1 MRICILG
8 GFNMHRLSNSLSIC
22 LFTSVALITVP
33 ATAQDE
39 TAPVVDE
46 AADGEIVVFGQGE
59 TRQVQEVSSK
69 ELLILAPGTSP
80 LKAIEKLPSVSFQ
93 SADPFGTYEWSS
105 RISIRGFNQNQLG
118 FTLDGIPLGD
128 SSYGNNNGL
137 HIGRAIISE
146 NIGVTRVSQGSGS
159 IGTQATN
166 NLGGTL
172 EFFSA
177 DPTGGLG
184 FDANLTYGSE
194 NTVRGF
200 GRFNFGEAGGIRGFV
215 SGVYHN
221 AEKWK
226 GGGDQRNWQ
235 INAKAIIPVGDAEF
249 DAYFGY
255 SDRAE
260 QDYQDLSLEIID
272 RLGYNHDNF
281 FPNYALAIQI
291 ADIANNIDLRNNST
305 GALGGDGRSDITGNA
320 PTNPA
325 AGTVF
330 PAPYISIDDSYYD
343 ASGLR
348 KDTLAAYGLTAPLD
362 EGVTFKIKAYYH
374 DNTGQGTWATPY
386 VPSPNGVPLSVRT
399 TEYDIQRGGVFGSL
413 NAQIGD
419 HEITIGGWYEHN
431 DFTQAR
437 RFYAFDSRTAPNRD
451 LTNFQRNPFFTQWLF
466 DFNTDTLQYHVQD
479 KISLGNLTINLGWKG
494 FQVNNEAS
502 PRVQGALAAGKIRS
516 KDWFQPHAGL
526 AYRLN
531 DKAEVFGG
539 FTQVTRAF
547 VSSATSGPFS
557 TTQAGFNALIARG
570 LKPEESD
577 TYELGVRYN
586 DTIFNG
592 VIGVYYVNFRN
603 RLLGVQTGAGIVGNP
618 AILQNVGS
626 VRSLGF
632 EAAGDVRLGGGLSLF
647 ASYSYNDATYRDDVV
662 IPPSAITTPPTPPN
676 IIPTSGRNVVDAPKH
691 LLKGEVMYDSDTFF
705 GRLGANYMSR
715 RYFNYLNDRSVSGR
729 VLVDATLGYRF
740 DAGLRSPIELQLNA
754 TNLLDKDYVS
764 TIGSNGFG
772 NSGDNQTLLAGAPQQ
787 FFATVKVGF

>member
-1 MRICILG
+1 MRT
-8 GFNMHRLSNSLSIC
+8 
-22 LFTSVALITVP
+22 FTSMLLASAALIASP
-33 ATAQDE
+33 AMAQQANLPAD
-39 TAPVVDE
+39 TE
-46 AADGEIVVFGQGE
+46 ATDDEIVVFGQGE
-59 TRQVQEVSSK
+59 TRQVQEISSK

-80 LKAIEKLPSVSFQ
+80 LKAIEKLPSVNFQ

-105 RISIRGFNQNQLG
+105 RVSIRGFNQNQLG
-118 FTLDGIPLGD
+118 YTLDGIPLGD
-128 SSYGNNNGL
+128 STYGNNNGL

-177 DPTGGLG
+177 DPSDG
-184 FDANLTYGSE
+184 FGVDAYLTYGSE

-200 GRFNFGEAGGIRGFV
+200 GRVNFGEADGIRGFI

-235 INAKAIIPVGDAEF
+235 INAKAIIPVGVAEF
-249 DAYFGY
+249 DAYFAY

-260 QDYQDLSLEIID
+260 QDYQDLSLEMIA
-272 RLGYNHDNF
+272 RLGYDHDNY
-281 FPNYALAIQI
+281 FPDYATAIRAAQGI
-291 ADIANNIDLRNNST
+291 FTAPINNL
-305 GALGGDGRSDITGNA
+305 
-320 PTNPA
+320 
-325 AGTVF
+325 
-330 PAPYISIDDSYYD
+330 DDSYYD

-348 KDTLAAYGLTAPLD
+348 KDTLASYGLSAPLGD
-362 EGVTFKIKAYYH
+362 GVTFKIKAYYH
-374 DNTGQGTWATPY
+374 DNTGQGTWGTPY
-386 VPSPNGVPLSVRT
+386 VPSPNGVPMSIRT
-399 TEYDIQRGGVFGSL
+399 TEYDIQRGGVFSSL
-413 NAQIGD
+413 NAQVGD
-419 HEITIGGWYEHN
+419 HEITVGGWYEHN

-437 RFYAFDSRTAPNRD
+437 RFYAYESLTTPGRD
-451 LTNFQRNPFFTQWLF
+451 HTKFQRNPFFTQWLF
-466 DFNTDTLQYHVQD
+466 DFNTDTLQYYVQD
-479 KISLGNLTINLGWKG
+479 KISLGDLTINLGWKG
-494 FQVNNEAS
+494 FQVNNEAD
-502 PRVQGALAAGKIRS
+502 PRVQGALAAGKIKSR
-516 KDWFQPHAGL
+516 DWFQPHAGV
-526 AYRLN
+526 AYKLT
-531 DKAEVFGG
+531 DKAEIFGG

-577 TYELGVRYN
+577 TYELGARYN
-586 DTIFNG
+586 DSVFNG

-626 VRSLGF
+626 VRSIGF
-632 EAAGDVRLGGGLSLF
+632 EAAGDLRLGGGLTLF
-647 ASYSYNDATYRDDVV
+647 ASYSYTDASYRDDVV
-662 IPPSAITTPPTPPN
+662 TPTA
-676 IIPTSGRNVVDAPKH
+676 IIPTKGKDVVDTPKH
-691 LLKGEVMYDSDTFF
+691 LLRGEIAYDSDSFF
-705 GRLGANYMSR
+705 GRIGANYMSK
-715 RYFNYLNDRSVSGR
+715 RYFNYLNDRSVSSR
-729 VLVDATLGYRF
+729 VLVDTTIGYRF
-740 DAGLRSPIELQLNA
+740 DMGMRSPIELQLNA
-754 TNLLDKDYVS
+754 TNLLDKKYVS

>member
-1 MRICILG
+1 MK
-8 GFNMHRLSNSLSIC
+8 SSY
-22 LFTSVALITVP
+22 SV
-33 ATAQDE
+33 
-39 TAPVVDE
+39 
-46 AADGEIVVFGQGE
+46 QGE
-59 TRQVQEVSSK
+59 TRQVQELTSK

-80 LKAIEKLPSVSFQ
+80 LKAIEKLPSVNFQ

-105 RISIRGFNQNQLG
+105 RVSIRGFNQNQLG
-118 FTLDGIPLGD
+118 YTLDGIPLGD

-172 EFFSA
+172 EFFSM
-177 DPTGGLG
+177 DPNDG
-184 FDANLTYGSE
+184 FGVDANATYGSE
-194 NTVRGF
+194 NTIRGF
-200 GRFNFGEAGGIRGFV
+200 GRVNFGEAGGIRGFI

-235 INAKAIIPVGDAEF
+235 INAKAIIPVGEAEF
-249 DAYFGY
+249 DAYFSY

-260 QDYQDLSLEIID
+260 QDYQDLSLEMIN
-272 RLGYNHDNF
+272 RLGYDHDNY
-281 FPNYALAIQI
+281 FPDYATAIRAAQGI
-291 ADIANNIDLRNNST
+291 FVAPINNR
-305 GALGGDGRSDITGNA
+305 
-320 PTNPA
+320 
-325 AGTVF
+325 
-330 PAPYISIDDSYYD
+330 DDSYYD

-348 KDTLAAYGLTAPLD
+348 KDTLGAYGLTAPLG

-374 DNTGQGTWATPY
+374 DNTGQGTWGTPY
-386 VPSPNGVPLSVRT
+386 VASPNGVPMSVRT
-399 TEYDIQRGGVFGSL
+399 TEYDIQRGGVFSSL
-413 NAQIGD
+413 NAEVGD

-437 RFYAFDSRTAPNRD
+437 RFYAYESLTTPGRD
-451 LTNFQRNPFFTQWLF
+451 HLEFMRNPFFTQWLF
-466 DFNTDTLQYHVQD
+466 DFNTDTLQYYVQD
-479 KISLGNLTINLGWKG
+479 KMSFGDLTVNVGWKG
-494 FQVNNEAS
+494 FQVNNES
-502 PRVQGALAAGKIRS
+502 DPRIQGALAAGKIKS
-516 KDWFQPHAGL
+516 QDWFQPHAGV
-526 AYRLN
+526 AYKIS
-531 DKAEVFGG
+531 DKAELFGG

-557 TTQAGFNALIARG
+557 TTQAGFNALLARG

-577 TYELGVRYN
+577 TYELGARYN
-586 DTIFNG
+586 DSVFNG

-618 AILQNVGS
+618 AILQNVGA
-626 VRSLGF
+626 VRSIGF
-632 EAAGDVRLGGGLSLF
+632 EAAGDVRLGGGLTLF

-662 IPPSAITTPPTPPN
+662 IPPATVGGTPT
-676 IIPTSGRNVVDAPKH
+676 IIPTDGKDVVDTPKH
-691 LLKGEVMYDSDTFF
+691 MLRGEIAYDSDTFF
-705 GRLGANYMSR
+705 GRVGANYMSK
-715 RYFNYLNDRSVSGR
+715 RYFNYLNDRSVGAR

-754 TNLLDKDYVS
+754 TNLLDKKYVS

-772 NSGDNQTLLAGAPQQ
+772 NGGDNQTLLAGAPAQ